1 MKRLLFCV
9 GALIITH
16 CASGMEGRN
25 SRKGYTEIPS
35 PQEKKH
41 PYCWTN
47 SCANDNHDDAQTL
60 RNLGNIQEPQNLA
73 SSVFVEVM
81 LEDNQSHLMARDT
94 KVCEISKDSD
104 GTSNQ
109 PSSVPAQAN
118 NKDSQKPAINIR
130 DVAFSQDSATIE
142 YYLHTGKEGSTQTA
156 SVKFDQTDKRPLANG
171 LIVTI
176 SALIASSKPDGTR
189 K

>member
-1 MKRLLFCV
+1 
-9 GALIITH
+9 
-16 CASGMEGRN
+16 
-25 SRKGYTEIPS
+25 
-35 PQEKKH
+35 
-41 PYCWTN
+41 
-47 SCANDNHDDAQTL
+47 
-60 RNLGNIQEPQNLA
+60 
-73 SSVFVEVM
+73 M

-94 KVCEISKDSD
+94 KVCEIPKDSD

-130 DVAFSQDSATIE
+130 DVAFNQDSATIE
-142 YYLHTGKEGSTQTA
+142 YYLHTGKEGSTQIA
-156 SVKFDQTDKRPLANG
+156 SVKFDQTDKRPLENG